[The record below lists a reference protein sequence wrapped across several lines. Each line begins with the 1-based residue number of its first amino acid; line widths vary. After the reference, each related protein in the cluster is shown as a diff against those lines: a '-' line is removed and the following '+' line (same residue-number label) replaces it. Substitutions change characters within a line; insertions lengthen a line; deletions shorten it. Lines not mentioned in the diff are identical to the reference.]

1 MVKTINKDAFAIKA
15 LLKKGFSPIK
25 VARIL
30 GLSRQK
36 VNYWR
41 KTEIKSIQ
49 YRRKKLDDSYINK
62 IYELAKDKTTSQIS
76 SRKIANLINKEFSE
90 ANILTKDE
98 KPTKIC
104 HSTIC
109 HYLNQKMGRPRKIR
123 KAFYLTKKQMKKRVD
138 FCKKIIE
145 KKNKG

>member
-1 MVKTINKDAFAIKA
+1 MVKTINKDTFAIKA

-62 IYELAKDKTTSQIS
+62 IYELAKD
-76 SRKIANLINKEFSE
+76 NKP
-90 ANILTKDE
+90 NKL
-98 KPTKIC
+98 
-104 HSTIC
+104 
-109 HYLNQKMGRPRKIR
+109 
-123 KAFYLTKKQMKKRVD
+123 
-138 FCKKIIE
+138 
-145 KKNKG
+145 KKNCQFY

>member
-1 MVKTINKDAFAIKA
+1 MYKLFLYKIYNFHHGETNQQRCFWIKA

-30 GLSRQK
+30 GLSRKK

-49 YRRKKLDDSYINK
+49 YRRKKLDDSCINK

-76 SRKIANLINKEFSE
+76 SRKIANLINEEFRE
-90 ANILTKDE
+90 AYILTKNE
-98 KPTKIC
+98 KPFKI
-104 HSTIC
+104 HYSIIC
-109 HYLNQKMGRPRKIR
+109 HYLNKKMVIPGKS
-123 KAFYLTKKQMKKRVD
+123 
-138 FCKKIIE
+138 E
-145 KKNKG
+145 KLFI

>member
-1 MVKTINKDAFAIKA
+1 MVKTINKDASAKKA

-76 SRKIANLINKEFSE
+76 SRKIANLINKNSE
-90 ANILTKDE
+90 
-98 KPTKIC
+98 
-104 HSTIC
+104 
-109 HYLNQKMGRPRKIR
+109 
-123 KAFYLTKKQMKKRVD
+123 KQ
-138 FCKKIIE
+138 IS
-145 KKNKG
+145 